1 MGLDMYL
8 FKRSQRA
15 DASKG
20 ATGACGG
27 LFPFAPSTKGK
38 EEIGYWRKAY
48 QVCDYILGLLGK
60 SDVDVNCKDLRV
72 KKAFCEQI
80 LKEAI
85 HRVEQNEFK
94 DEWDKSDWEDTV
106 DIFQRALTAIDQ
118 EQAQIYFHIWY

>member
-15 DASKG
+15 DASRG

-48 QVCDYILGLLGK
+48 SVCEYILNLLDK
-60 SDVDVNCKDLRV
+60 NYDEVDCKDLRV

-80 LKEAI
+80 LNEAKE
-85 HRVEQNEFK
+85 RLK
-94 DEWDKSDWEDTV
+94 MDYLDEDDEYDWKKTV
-106 DIFQRALTAIDQ
+106 DIFTRALEAIDK